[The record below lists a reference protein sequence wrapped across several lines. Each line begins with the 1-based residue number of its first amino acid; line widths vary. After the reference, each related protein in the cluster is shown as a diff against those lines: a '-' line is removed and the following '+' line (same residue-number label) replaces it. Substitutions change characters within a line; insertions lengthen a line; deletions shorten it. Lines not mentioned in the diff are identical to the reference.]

1 MSRFWKRFLRE
12 GQGLFARGGKPQ
24 IWLGAF
30 GKHPGWDDHID
41 DIGLE
46 TESLLLAKQ
55 ILYVEGIGGQID
67 SGEWE
72 RLDEAQR
79 LREFKH
85 VFLWKRGEAFL
96 IGRIWSSRDGKNRTQ
111 YPMVVCAH
119 CISIPF
125 NWALTNVSQCLE
137 GVEGRCKSTR
147 LAEEVRAAVG
157 QSLEQLRRSIAHVN
171 GKTSFEEP
179 AARSLAERLGLD
191 EDYEKV
197 FRIVYCIYTELAG
210 YVTGGKG
217 KGGRDIG
224 AGQIRLPSVVGMSG
238 ETLGFWSRFLERLFQ
253 KNVPLLLTLPLE
265 QPWVDA
271 TCGEPA
277 SREFYSLRAN
287 SEILSVASEVAC
299 EVPREFRKAHKG
311 LIQAIVERILGSDS
325 ESG

>member
-1 MSRFWKRFLRE
+1 M
-12 GQGLFARGGKPQ
+12 
-24 IWLGAF
+24 
-30 GKHPGWDDHID
+30 
-41 DIGLE
+41 
-46 TESLLLAKQ
+46 
-55 ILYVEGIGGQID
+55 
-67 SGEWE
+67 
-72 RLDEAQR
+72 
-79 LREFKH
+79 
-85 VFLWKRGEAFL
+85 
-96 IGRIWSSRDGKNRTQ
+96 
-111 YPMVVCAH
+111 
-119 CISIPF
+119 
-125 NWALTNVSQCLE
+125 
-137 GVEGRCKSTR
+137 
-147 LAEEVRAAVG
+147 
-157 QSLEQLRRSIAHVN
+157 
-171 GKTSFEEP
+171 
-179 AARSLAERLGLD
+179 
-191 EDYEKV
+191 
-197 FRIVYCIYTELAG
+197 YCIYTELAG